1 MKNQYYWNNYEEF
14 WQAFAP
20 IVSEK
25 LELPFGAPPK
35 GKDQWYFRRIPQE
48 SNATYNFQ
56 VSTARM
62 SIYVVIE
69 ANQKKLSATEKADIN
84 REIFDQLVPYK
95 SSIEAELGFPLV
107 WERDKYW
114 GDELR
119 ESCRIYHEYKP
130 INCLDKSNFN
140 QVSTFLIDYMQKLI
154 QVFDKYFLIAK
165 LDNPTVEVLKEI
177 SSSPE
182 LMNESNVS
190 FQRLFALQ
198 EIRGRIQVAFRNSL
212 MKVYKQ
218 SCAVCGLSLEAA
230 LEAAHIIPYSAA
242 TNQQRIDVQNGILLC
257 AVHHKLFDKG
267 LITLEQDYTI
277 HCKQSSSSSEYDDL
291 MLTKFH
297 LQKLKLPE
305 NQNQFP
311 NKSYVEKHR
320 EKWRG

>member
-1 MKNQYYWNNYEEF
+1 MELQGTWNSYEEF
-14 WQAFAP
+14 WQAFGP

-25 LELPFGAPPK
+25 LELAFGAPPK

-107 WERDKYW
+107 WERDKYL
-114 GDELR
+114 GDGLR

-140 QVSTFLIDYMQKLI
+140 QVSTFLIGHMQKVI
-154 QVFDKYFLIAK
+154 QVFDKHFLIAK
-165 LDNPTVEVLKEI
+165 LENPTVEVLEEI
-177 SSSPE
+177 SSSAE
-182 LMNESNVS
+182 LMNESNFT

-198 EIRGRIQVAFRNSL
+198 EIRGRIQVAFRTSL

-218 SCAVCGLSLEAA
+218 SCAVCGLSFEEA
-230 LEAAHIIPYSAA
+230 LEAAHIIPYSVA
-242 TNQQRIDVQNGILLC
+242 TNHQRLDLQNGILLC

-267 LITLEQDYTI
+267 LITIDQDYTI
-277 HCKQSSSSSEYDDL
+277 HCKQSKSSTDYDNL

-305 NQNQFP
+305 NKNQFP
-311 NKSYVEKHR
+311 NKSYLETHR
-320 EKWRG
+320 VRWKG